1 MRHCGCVS
9 ESRRR
14 VTISVPVELAAQVE
28 ALVKARGTTSV
39 SAYFAEAAADRL
51 AREESLRRLRE
62 FTGGPPSPELR
73 RRAEKALGIVP
84 NEASTTDRKVS

>member
-1 MRHCGCVS
+1 MSG
-9 ESRRR
+9 SRRR
-14 VTISVPVELAAQVE
+14 VTISVPAELAAQVE

-39 SAYFAEAAADRL
+39 SAYFAEAVAERL

-84 NEASTTDRKVS
+84 TDTAPRNRKVS